1 MENVFIKIDGIPGEG
16 REKNHVEWIPVKS
29 IEWGCERTL
38 DMTDLGTTQRGY
50 ANANFNKVSLTTELS
65 KASAKICTYVASGKA
80 TPEVIIDMCRSGDSE
95 SQGMEA
101 YLTFKLRHAIIDS
114 YSVSGGEEQIPEES
128 WTLAYRGVEYSYRPS
143 NFNTGKLGTPEVFKW
158 NLETGDVS

>member
-16 REKNHVEWIPVKS
+16 REKNHKDWIPVKS
-29 IEWGCERTL
+29 IEWSVERTL

-50 ANANFNKVSLTTELS
+50 ANAQFGKITLTTELS
-65 KASAKICTYVASGKA
+65 KASAKIATYVASGKS
-80 TPEVIIDMCRSGDSE
+80 TKEVIIHMCRAGDDS
-95 SQGMEA
+95 SKGMEW
-101 YLTFKLRHAIIDS
+101 YLKFTLRHAIIDS

-128 WTLAYRGVEYSYRPS
+128 WTLAYRGIEFAYKPAD
-143 NFNTGKLGTPEVFKW
+143 FNTGALGSPEVFKW

>member
-1 MENVFIKIDGIPGEG
+1 
-16 REKNHVEWIPVKS
+16 
-29 IEWGCERTL
+29 
-38 DMTDLGTTQRGY
+38 
-50 ANANFNKVSLTTELS
+50 
-65 KASAKICTYVASGKA
+65 
-80 TPEVIIDMCRSGDSE
+80 MCRSGDSE

-128 WTLAYRGVEYSYRPS
+128 WTLAYRGVEYSYRPA